1 VIGAVGRHLL
11 GTDGHAGAAH
21 LVHYLLLGIA
31 VIVFLAFVAVDV
43 RRHGWPR
50 FSWRGPRGLIAERGR
65 SGRIGRAVRPGR

>member
-11 GTDGHAGAAH
+11 GTDGHAAATH
-21 LVHYLLLGIA
+21 LVHYLLFGIA

-50 FSWRGPRGLIAERGR
+50 FSWRGP
-65 SGRIGRAVRPGR
+65 SGPDP